1 MACFDDL
8 SACELIALANLVAI
22 AISQQLTV
30 QEINTL
36 ITFLSAVASNLS
48 ILSNEKDQ
56 KKNDTSNIGDI
67 AGSIPTLP
75 L

>member
-56 KKNDTSNIGDI
+56 KKNDTSNIEDI